1 MRDSICSTTLSFHYS
16 DFFRALTLPP
26 INNFKA
32 SISPAG
38 QKSRGRLEYQIQ
50 IIYFS
55 HSMGVL
61 LIVIDIRN
69 YVSRLMNDQLIVNH
83 HRISGGP
90 FGGSYLGN
98 PHFSIDIDK
107 ILLTTSYYINDFLR
121 SDHVQCSV

>member
-1 MRDSICSTTLSFHYS
+1 
-16 DFFRALTLPP
+16 
-26 INNFKA
+26 
-32 SISPAG
+32 
-38 QKSRGRLEYQIQ
+38 
-50 IIYFS
+50 
-55 HSMGVL
+55 MGVL

-90 FGGSYLGN
+90 FGGSYLGT

-121 SDHVQCSV
+121 SDNVQCSV